1 MKKLSKGILALKLT
15 LILIG
20 AVLLLWYLVSLF
32 TITFNIGN
40 FVGIICSLFLIL
52 FGSFYNS
59 FPSGLKKAIFISIA
73 VFLAV
78 VILPISFNM
87 ARYANYKKDA
97 GAQTVIVLGCKVNG
111 STPSRYL
118 YDRCK
123 KAAEYLNNNPDAV
136 AVLSGGQGSDEAISE
151 AQCMENVLVNM
162 GIDKSRLY
170 KEEKSTSTGENI
182 AFSKKVIEENG
193 FSKSVLIVTNEFHEY
208 RAKLL
213 CDKNGLEF
221 HSSCSYSSLPTFLSY
236 YTREILA
243 VSKTVLIG

>member
-1 MKKLSKGILALKLT
+1 MKKLSKGTRILKFVFIIVGTAF
-15 LILIG
+15 
-20 AVLLLWYLVSLF
+20 LLWYLASLL
-32 TITFNIGN
+32 TITFNVGN
-40 FVGIICSLFLIL
+40 FFGMLGSAMLIA
-52 FGSFYNS
+52 FGVFYQILS
-59 FPSGLKKAIFISIA
+59 PGLKKGFFIAIA

-87 ARYANYKKDA
+87 VKYANYKTDA

-118 YDRCK
+118 YDRCR
-123 KAAEYLNNNPDAV
+123 KAAKYLNENPSAV

-151 AQCMENVLVNM
+151 AQCMENVLTDM
-162 GIDKSRLY
+162 GIDKSRLF
-170 KEEKSTSTGENI
+170 KEENSTSTSENI
-182 AFSKKVIEENG
+182 SFSKKVIEENR
-193 FSKSVLIVTNEFHEY
+193 FSKSVLVVTNEFHQF
-208 RAKLL
+208 RAKLN

-243 VSKTVLIG
+243 ISKEVIIG